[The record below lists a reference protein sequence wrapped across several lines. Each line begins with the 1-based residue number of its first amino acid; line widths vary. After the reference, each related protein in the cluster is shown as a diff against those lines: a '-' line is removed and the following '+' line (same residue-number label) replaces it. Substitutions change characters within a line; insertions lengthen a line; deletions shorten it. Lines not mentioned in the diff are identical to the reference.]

1 MMPTYMHTILI
12 VHINIEE
19 DISYVIKHMILA
31 PDTLDLEN
39 LDFVSV
45 GKFMKS

>member
-1 MMPTYMHTILI
+1 MCWNHVRHTSREGAQLWTILI
-12 VHINIEE
+12 V
-19 DISYVIKHMILA
+19 IKHIILA
-31 PDTLDLEN
+31 LDILDLEN

>member
-1 MMPTYMHTILI
+1 MNQTFPPAHETAPLFL
-12 VHINIEE
+12 
-19 DISYVIKHMILA
+19 YVIRHIILA
-31 PDTLDLEN
+31 PDILDLEN